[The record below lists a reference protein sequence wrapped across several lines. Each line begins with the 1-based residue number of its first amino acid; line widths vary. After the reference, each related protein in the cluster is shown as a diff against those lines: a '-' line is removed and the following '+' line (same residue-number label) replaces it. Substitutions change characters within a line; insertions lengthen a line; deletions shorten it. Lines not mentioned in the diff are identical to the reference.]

1 VSNTAANSVGDVGKL
16 VGKQVPALS
25 SALRPSALLELGHW
39 GGPGLVR
46 GKRVLDL
53 GCGDGRLALGAA
65 AYARTVDGLDPDA
78 ELIASA
84 RAKARA
90 TGRRNARFQVGAGQ
104 SLPYATGSFDVVIL
118 SWTL

>member
-1 VSNTAANSVGDVGKL
+1 MSDSRGRTFGKR
-16 VGKQVPALS
+16 VPALS
-25 SALRPSALLELGHW
+25 SRLRPPAEAELGHW

-53 GCGDGRLALGAA
+53 GCGEGRLAFGVAQLAKEV
-65 AYARTVDGLDPDA
+65 TGLDPDA

-84 RAKARA
+84 ADRARGA
-90 TGRRNARFQVGAGQ
+90 GLRNIRFEVGAGQ
-104 SLPYATGSFDVVIL
+104 SLPYADGAFDVVIL